1 MMVVDPAMPNLAVEA
16 VNWFTA
22 KTARTDD
29 IWFRTASEAASD
41 PPRPPAEPSVATD
54 AGGFTRPK
62 IALSKEQAA
71 VADDVPF
78 DPAIL
83 LQHCWPVM
91 FSGRIVQ
98 AGR

>member
-1 MMVVDPAMPNLAVEA
+1 MPNLAVEA

-71 VADDVPF
+71 VADDVPVRSGH
-78 DPAIL
+78 PPSTL
-83 LQHCWPVM
+83 LARHVLR
-91 FSGRIVQ
+91 GIVQ